1 MVDWS
6 LRIINTYHIYLG
18 WLMVDGWL
26 ATLVAES
33 HLRLG
38 SPQPRGQLRLVL
50 EEFLAQGWEA
60 WREPSDTSAE
70 DTVFQDVK
78 SLSKLMDDD
87 IYDHVCISIWWIYIY
102 IHYVSNTCIYDHTE
116 YAHVL
121 WSYMHPA
128 ETPKPEARRALD
140 LGTHGRDRE
149 RLTWGTFSVDAG
161 ASAGDPWIS
170 CGDFVALNGILWH
183 VRGFKWGI

>member
-102 IHYVSNTCIYDHTE
+102 TLCVQYMHI
-116 YAHVL
+116 
-121 WSYMHPA
+121 WSYRVCSCIMNIYA
-128 ETPKPEARRALD
+128 SCWDPEARSPSRLGSRHPRQRPRASY
-140 LGTHGRDRE
+140 LGNVQRWR
-149 RLTWGTFSVDAG
+149 
-161 ASAGDPWIS
+161 
-170 CGDFVALNGILWH
+170 
-183 VRGFKWGI
+183 WGIGRRPLNLMWGFRGT

>member
-102 IHYVSNTCIYDHTE
+102 IMCPIHAYMIIQSMLMYYDHICI
-116 YAHVL
+116 L
-121 WSYMHPA
+121 LRPRS
-128 ETPKPEARRALD
+128 PKPVA
-140 LGTHGRDRE
+140 
-149 RLTWGTFSVDAG
+149 
-161 ASAGDPWIS
+161 PWIS
-170 CGDFVALNGILWH
+170 APTAETESVLPGERSALTLGHRQATLESHVGISWH
-183 VRGFKWGI
+183 LMGFYGM